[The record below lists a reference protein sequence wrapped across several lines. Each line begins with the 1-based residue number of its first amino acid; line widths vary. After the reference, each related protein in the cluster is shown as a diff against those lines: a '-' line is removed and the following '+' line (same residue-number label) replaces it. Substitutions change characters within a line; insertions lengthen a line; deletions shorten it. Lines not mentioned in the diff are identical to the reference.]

1 MTQEEIK
8 KRLSKVDCM
17 THEEVVETFIEA
29 FKSNYLSLDAL
40 LHWAVS
46 WGAKYFWIPVE
57 EDLPPYGEQV
67 LVFAEEDPDYEMWWS
82 ERYTPEGA
90 KYKGV
95 SSGKVY
101 EIMTDKNGFASMRDE
116 NNEPL
121 QVSHWHR
128 IVPPKHSNSEHI
140 GKNLKGK

>member
-1 MTQEEIK
+1 MTIEEEIRQVASSYAIDEVK
-8 KRLSKVDCM
+8 DTCNPASKRGLLFSG
-17 THEEVVETFIEA
+17 FIDGAE
-29 FKSNYLSLDAL
+29 
-40 LHWAVS
+40 WADS
-46 WGAKYFWIPVE
+46 HPLWISVE

-67 LVFAEEDPDYEMWWS
+67 LAFAEEDPDYEMWWS

-101 EIMTDKNGFASMRDE
+101 EIMTDRNGFASMRDE

-121 QVSHWHR
+121 QVSHWRR
-128 IVPPKHSNSEHI
+128 IVPPKHSNSENI
-140 GKNLKGK
+140 GKNLKGE

>member
-1 MTQEEIK
+1 MTRQEELVQAARK
-8 KRLSKVDCM
+8 EYPEW
-17 THEEVVETFIEA
+17 EEAQCHFI
-29 FKSNYLSLDAL
+29 D
-40 LHWAVS
+40 
-46 WGAKYFWIPVE
+46 GAHYADSHPRWISVE

-67 LVFAEEDPDYEMWWS
+67 LVFAEEYPDYEMWWS

-121 QVSHWHR
+121 QVTHWQR
-128 IVPPKHSNSEHI
+128 IVPPVLSNSENT
-140 GKNLKGK
+140 GKNQKRGEK